1 MQKFK
6 VKKSEIA
13 NAVFPVSRQDWLKE
27 PDYLI
32 LEGELLEGGTL
43 ETCCEHFPGSRK
55 EWLCACPCH
64 HKKVGLEGLLCD
76 VNECRCGTCHKEEKC
91 CPPCC
96 GAFQGFDKKPGKC
109 LKPDCWCHNKKEVC
123 TQCATNEYNGCTG
136 IICTKSCPCKKEEK
150 TACAHCLESKGHLEG
165 CKYFNRETP
174 KKCPTCGH
182 SKEMG
187 TVARCTS
194 EFHKEEVQ
202 LPEKLIWDKQT
213 ANAKEIYWTVNAILD
228 YLKAHE

>member
-1 MQKFK
+1 MDTHL
-6 VKKSEIA
+6 
-13 NAVFPVSRQDWLKE
+13 N
-27 PDYLI
+27 
-32 LEGELLEGGTL
+32 
-43 ETCCEHFPGSRK
+43 
-55 EWLCACPCH
+55 
-64 HKKVGLEGLLCD
+64 
-76 VNECRCGTCHKEEKC
+76 
-91 CPPCC
+91 
-96 GAFQGFDKKPGKC
+96 
-109 LKPDCWCHNKKEVC
+109 CHNKKEEKDC
-123 TQCATNEYNGCTG
+123 MYGGICAHDACFNRET
-136 IICTKSCPCKKEEK
+136 KEEGYDPRWPNGV
-150 TACAHCLESKGHLEG
+150 TDTSSLRD
-165 CKYFNRETP
+165 FNRETP